1 MCDKMDE
8 LFKDYGYFKEELC
21 TITLKGQDG
30 AKRIEAMMENIRWD
44 VPKEIGGL
52 PVMQFRD
59 YQKDVKIDMTDG
71 KKSITGL
78 PKSNV
83 LYFEL
88 EKGAWCCIRP
98 SGTEPKIKFYI
109 GVRGVNEEDAD
120 MRLRSLTKALEK
132 LAG

>member
-1 MCDKMDE
+1 MTLCDKMDE

-71 KKSITGL
+71 KKSINRMYCILNWKRGRGAVSVRRGL
-78 PKSNV
+78 SP
-83 LYFEL
+83 
-88 EKGAWCCIRP
+88 
-98 SGTEPKIKFYI
+98 
-109 GVRGVNEEDAD
+109 
-120 MRLRSLTKALEK
+120 RLSFI
-132 LAG
+132 